1 MKYAQTLQELERAIS
16 GCLRCNRCHYGNWP
30 DNYEI
35 CPIFSHDRTY
45 TYSAG
50 GLMYLA
56 KALLRDQ
63 MEYSQK
69 LSELVY
75 TCSTCRGCDDLC
87 MIMRSV
93 NPEMPLSDIIRLM
106 RYELVKKGFIPEKI
120 KGMYEKIKD
129 EGNLSGNGKAT
140 KLRIPEELESDQ
152 AETVL
157 YAQCFH
163 GTTQGGIYEAAVRLL
178 EKIGKPVQM
187 FTDGGCC
194 GSTLFDYG
202 FWDELPRL
210 VNTGMEKLKEL
221 GNKTFLFINPH
232 CQEFISN
239 RYEMIAS
246 SYETVKT
253 QHFSEMLAGALK
265 EGSLKS
271 KDGEKVKVSYHD
283 PCMLGRGL
291 GVYEPPRE
299 VLSYLKG
306 VELVEMKRNRE
317 NNFCCGAKAVG
328 EYFADFPE
336 ETAGE
341 RIKEFEETGA
351 DVLITACPYC
361 KGIFQKVLGEGNT
374 RVKDLIEFVEERT
387 K

>member
-1 MKYAQTLQELERAIS
+1 
-16 GCLRCNRCHYGNWP
+16 
-30 DNYEI
+30 
-35 CPIFSHDRTY
+35 
-45 TYSAG
+45 
-50 GLMYLA
+50 
-56 KALLRDQ
+56 
-63 MEYSQK
+63 
-69 LSELVY
+69 
-75 TCSTCRGCDDLC
+75 
-87 MIMRSV
+87 MRSV

-120 KGMYEKIKD
+120 KAMYEKVKV
-129 EGNLSGNGKAT
+129 EGNLSGNGQGA
-140 KLRIPEELESDQ
+140 KLNIPEKIKSDE
-152 AETVL
+152 AEMVL

-163 GTTQGGIYEAAVRLL
+163 GATQVGIYESALRLL
-178 EKIGKPVQM
+178 EKIGNPVQL

-202 FWDELPRL
+202 FWDELPGL
-210 VNTGMEKLKEL
+210 VNTDMEKLKGL
-221 GNKTFLFINPH
+221 GGKTVLFINPH

-246 SYETVKT
+246 SYETVNT
-253 QHFSEMLAGALK
+253 RHFSELMADALK
-265 EGSLKS
+265 EGTLKN
-271 KDGEKVKVSYHD
+271 KEAEKVKVSYHD

-299 VLSYLKG
+299 VLSYLEG

-328 EYFADFPE
+328 EYFSDFPE
-336 ETAGE
+336 ETARE

-351 DVLITACPYC
+351 DILITACPYC
-361 KGIFQKVLGEGNT
+361 KGIFQKVLGEEHG

-387 K
+387 Q